1 MTQYEYAILCKL
13 IELHTEEE
21 DDINGNVHRKMY
33 ESDIEK
39 LKKDIYEVLV
49 VNMTNTA
56 SLQEELIKTFV
67 DYTPT
72 SSITKPEIKTE
83 INDDITRYLYL
94 NELNKVNGGLKK

>member
-49 VNMTNTA
+49 INMA
-56 SLQEELIKTFV
+56 EAVSLNEELNKALFLDDIPNRFITKTKINDV
-67 DYTPT
+67 LNP
-72 SSITKPEIKTE
+72 SITKAEIGE
-83 INDDITRYLYL
+83 
-94 NELNKVNGGLKK
+94 LKK